1 MNSRSPEKYDVI
13 IVGAGPAG
21 STAALA
27 AARAGLKC
35 VFFERAEEPGQKNMF
50 GGVLHYSEALNELIP
65 DFWTQAPVERYVTQ
79 YKTTLMTSESAL
91 SFTFQDKRFGQKP
104 YNGFTLL
111 RSKFDRWYAE
121 KAREAGAVLVPETTV
136 DDLVWK
142 DNQVIGVKTGRAD
155 GVLYADAVIV
165 ADGANSLLTEK
176 AGFRKELSPS
186 NISVAAKEVLALP
199 SETIDQLFDLKDNE
213 GLAHLFLGECTRG
226 VEGGGFLYTNKSSLS
241 IGVVT
246 KLSALQ
252 RGKISIADLL
262 EDFKT
267 QPLIANKIKNA
278 TLKEYSG
285 HLIPEGGFKALPKLY
300 GNGILF
306 TGDAAGFICSTGLTL
321 EGMNFAITS
330 GLAAAR
336 TVLRAKEKGDFSEG
350 QLAHYQELLEKS
362 FVLKD
367 LRTFRRAPGFL
378 SNPRLYELYPSL
390 VCEIA
395 GRIYRV
401 NGEPRKNIL
410 SVVREETKGKISM
423 GRLIKDVIQ
432 GVRALLWT

>member
-1 MNSRSPEKYDVI
+1 
-13 IVGAGPAG
+13 
-21 STAALA
+21 
-27 AARAGLKC
+27 
-35 VFFERAEEPGQKNMF
+35 
-50 GGVLHYSEALNELIP
+50 
-65 DFWTQAPVERYVTQ
+65 
-79 YKTTLMTSESAL
+79 
-91 SFTFQDKRFGQKP
+91 
-104 YNGFTLL
+104 
-111 RSKFDRWYAE
+111 
-121 KAREAGAVLVPETTV
+121 
-136 DDLVWK
+136 
-142 DNQVIGVKTGRAD
+142 
-155 GVLYADAVIV
+155 V